1 MSGKAKE
8 KEDKEERKKIETQI
22 LQLKEEVKSLKNE
35 LLLIEESRHEVVNTG
50 IYWGSY
56 AKWIYW

>member
-1 MSGKAKE
+1 MKY
-8 KEDKEERKKIETQI
+8 ERKGKRERRQGGKKKMETQI

-35 LLLIEESRHEVVNTG
+35 LLLIEESRHEAVNTG

-56 AKWIYW
+56 TK